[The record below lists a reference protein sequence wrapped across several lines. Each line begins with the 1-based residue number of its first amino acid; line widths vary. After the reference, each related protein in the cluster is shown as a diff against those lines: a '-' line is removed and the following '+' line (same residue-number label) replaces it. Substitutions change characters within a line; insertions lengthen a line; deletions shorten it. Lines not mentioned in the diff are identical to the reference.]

1 MTRMKLCGLSRA
13 EDIEAVNELLPEYI
27 GFVFARKSRRY
38 VPPQKAA
45 GWRQILLPD
54 IKVVGVFAD
63 EKPEVVAEM
72 LNDGIIDLAQL
83 HGNEDAEYIRQ
94 LRRLTGRLSRDWLI
108 QAFRI
113 DDSEDIA
120 RARDS
125 IADYILLDSGSGGT
139 GTTFDWNMV
148 KGVDRPYFLAG
159 GLNARN
165 VGEAIDTLKPYAVDV
180 SSGIETDGI
189 KDKAK
194 MAAFAAVVRR
204 K

>member
-1 MTRMKLCGLSRA
+1 MTRMKLCGLTRA
-13 EDIEAVNELLPEYI
+13 EDIEAVNEILPEYI

-38 VPPQKAA
+38 VSPQKAA

-63 EKPEVVAEM
+63 EKPGVVAEM

>member
-1 MTRMKLCGLSRA
+1 MTRMKLCGLTRA

-63 EKPEVVAEM
+63 EKPGVIAEM

-120 RARDS
+120 GARDS

>member
-63 EKPEVVAEM
+63 EKPGVVAEM

-120 RARDS
+120 GARDS

-180 SSGIETDGI
+180 SSGIETNGI

>member
-1 MTRMKLCGLSRA
+1 MTRMKLCGLTRA

-38 VPPQKAA
+38 VSPQKAA
-45 GWRQILLPD
+45 GWRPILLPD

-63 EKPEVVAEM
+63 EKPGGIAEM

-94 LRRLTGRLSRDWLI
+94 LRRFTGRLSRDWLI

-120 RARDS
+120 GARDS

>member
-120 RARDS
+120 GARDS

>member
-113 DDSEDIA
+113 DGSEDIA